1 MFYLILQCCKAS
13 DCCQIKNDCFVFK
26 RPWPWVVGM
35 ECAVRVNSLRPGISL
50 HCPVEISYICL
61 LLTLIDLTPCL
72 ATSTSTPPDLTLLPQ
87 QTDACLCKCGAFRL
101 LFCFWQSR
109 TRPSEPSSKITSAV
123 PFHLLQVGLTYYKV
137 PTFPVRLWAP
147 QRALFYL
154 KEALFWFSLSDF
166 PGHRRRSV
174 SVLSLTEFGE
184 LQIMRE

>member
-1 MFYLILQCCKAS
+1 MTKPPI
-13 DCCQIKNDCFVFK
+13 
-26 RPWPWVVGM
+26 W
-35 ECAVRVNSLRPGISL
+35 SLSL
-50 HCPVEISYICL
+50 YNAPTQSIANTVATTPHPLVYRATTL
-61 LLTLIDLTPCL
+61 LDLTPCL

-154 KEALFWFSLSDF
+154 KEDLFWFSLSDF
-166 PGHRRRSV
+166 PGHRRHSV